1 MIPILYD
8 AGETAFATNGLGG
21 LSDAITCKVT
31 EERNGAYELEMQYPV
46 DGRHFSDI
54 THSRIIWAVPA
65 DGKPGQPFRIYKI
78 TKPLN
83 GKCTI
88 YAEHISY
95 QLNHIPVM
103 PFTATSCA
111 DALNQMVQHAAQDCP
126 FDVWTDKEVDGP
138 FTLLHPEQFRA
149 ILNGQ
154 QNSITDVYGKGEYE
168 FDRWTVKLH
177 QNRGTNTGAPWY
189 GVPWYSERAR
199 ITEIRISKDITGI
212 SRYAFY
218 EAMNVE
224 SVVFEEGSVLQTIG
238 NQAFFKCTSLKEITL
253 PDSVTSTGTYVFAEC
268 SALETVVLP
277 AGMSRINTR
286 LFNKSANLASVYV
299 PDGVTY
305 IVNTAFFGCD
315 NVVLSVAANSYAQKW
330 AVDNNVQYTVRDAK
344 VLYSGSCGENIIWE
358 LYSDGK
364 LVLSGSGNM
373 YDIPATTGVVIRY
386 GKNLT
391 DLKQEENIEGTI
403 TGVCPFWASDETGEI
418 VTLPENAIW
427 SANADNYPYR
437 RTRVVDFTS
446 DFEETPTEDQL
457 RTRAKKYIEDNN
469 IGIPDVNIT
478 IKFVPLWQTENY
490 RDLAV
495 LERVNLCD
503 TISVYYDKLG
513 VTATAKVVKTV
524 YNVLKERYDSIE
536 VGNAK
541 TTLASTISQMG
552 ETITNQTQNAVS
564 SLRSWVS
571 YQSQLITGGL
581 GGYITFVYNQDG
593 TPAELLVMDQPSI
606 GSAVNLIRMNNG
618 GIAFSNNGYNGPF
631 VSAWTIDGS
640 FSADFVRTGTMVA
653 NRIRGGTLTLG
664 SQDNDSGVLE
674 VYDAANNLVVRAD
687 NTGLKVYGSD
697 GSYVVMNATDG
708 FAGYDRNGTKI
719 YWAASQEFHM
729 RNAQVEYDFTLAQ
742 TMRYIPIQIST
753 NRGVGLVPYVEGV
766 S

>member
-126 FDVWTDKEVDGP
+126 FEVWTDKEVDGP
-138 FTLLHPEQFRA
+138 FTLLRPEQFRA

-177 QNRGTNTGAPWY
+177 LNRGTN
-189 GVPWYSERAR
+189 
-199 ITEIRISKDITGI
+199 
-212 SRYAFY
+212 
-218 EAMNVE
+218 
-224 SVVFEEGSVLQTIG
+224 
-238 NQAFFKCTSLKEITL
+238 
-253 PDSVTSTGTYVFAEC
+253 
-268 SALETVVLP
+268 
-277 AGMSRINTR
+277 
-286 LFNKSANLASVYV
+286 
-299 PDGVTY
+299 
-305 IVNTAFFGCD
+305 
-315 NVVLSVAANSYAQKW
+315 
-330 AVDNNVQYTVRDAK
+330 
-344 VLYSGSCGENIIWE
+344 
-358 LYSDGK
+358 
-364 LVLSGSGNM
+364 
-373 YDIPATTGVVIRY
+373 TGVVIRY

-403 TGVCPFWASDETGEI
+403 TGVCPFWASNETGEI

-446 DFEETPTEDQL
+446 DFKEMPTEDQL
-457 RTRAKKYIEDNN
+457 RTRAEKYIEDNN
-469 IGIPDVNIT
+469 IGIPDVNIP

-719 YWAASQEFHM
+719 YWAAAQDFHM

-766 S
+766 R

>member
-126 FDVWTDKEVDGP
+126 FEVWTDKEVDGP

-177 QNRGTNTGAPWY
+177 LNRGTN
-189 GVPWYSERAR
+189 
-199 ITEIRISKDITGI
+199 
-212 SRYAFY
+212 
-218 EAMNVE
+218 
-224 SVVFEEGSVLQTIG
+224 
-238 NQAFFKCTSLKEITL
+238 
-253 PDSVTSTGTYVFAEC
+253 
-268 SALETVVLP
+268 
-277 AGMSRINTR
+277 
-286 LFNKSANLASVYV
+286 
-299 PDGVTY
+299 
-305 IVNTAFFGCD
+305 
-315 NVVLSVAANSYAQKW
+315 
-330 AVDNNVQYTVRDAK
+330 
-344 VLYSGSCGENIIWE
+344 
-358 LYSDGK
+358 
-364 LVLSGSGNM
+364 
-373 YDIPATTGVVIRY
+373 TGVVIRY

-403 TGVCPFWASDETGEI
+403 TGVCPFWASDETGKI

-446 DFEETPTEDQL
+446 DFEEMPTEDQL

-753 NRGVGLVPYVEGV
+753 NRGVGLVPYVKGV

>member
-126 FDVWTDKEVDGP
+126 FEVWTDKEVDGP
-138 FTLLHPEQFRA
+138 FTLLRPEQFRA

-177 QNRGTNTGAPWY
+177 LNRGTN
-189 GVPWYSERAR
+189 
-199 ITEIRISKDITGI
+199 
-212 SRYAFY
+212 
-218 EAMNVE
+218 
-224 SVVFEEGSVLQTIG
+224 
-238 NQAFFKCTSLKEITL
+238 
-253 PDSVTSTGTYVFAEC
+253 
-268 SALETVVLP
+268 
-277 AGMSRINTR
+277 
-286 LFNKSANLASVYV
+286 
-299 PDGVTY
+299 
-305 IVNTAFFGCD
+305 
-315 NVVLSVAANSYAQKW
+315 
-330 AVDNNVQYTVRDAK
+330 
-344 VLYSGSCGENIIWE
+344 
-358 LYSDGK
+358 
-364 LVLSGSGNM
+364 
-373 YDIPATTGVVIRY
+373 TGVVIRY

-403 TGVCPFWASDETGEI
+403 TGVCPFWASNETGEI

-427 SANADNYPYR
+427 STNADNYPYR

-446 DFEETPTEDQL
+446 DFEEMPTEDQL
-457 RTRAKKYIEDNN
+457 RTRAEKYIEDNN

-708 FAGYDRNGTKI
+708 FAGYNRNGTKI
-719 YWAASQEFHM
+719 YWAAAQEFHM

-753 NRGVGLVPYVEGV
+753 NRGVGLVPYVKGV